1 MWGAY
6 FAGYGFNAVVPARGG
21 DVIRLFLTRNAVP
34 GSSYSAI
41 AAAFAV
47 EFVFDLT
54 IAVPVLAYAFSQ
66 GVFPKPPDFSEL
78 PAFDLAFFASN
89 PRFTLFLLTVIGIGV
104 LIGFALMSARVRAFW
119 ARVRQGLTILFD
131 RRRYFREVWLVQF
144 AGWLCRF
151 AAFWFL
157 LEAFNVGGSVS
168 NVLLVLGVNAVAAL
182 VPFTPGGAGVQQ
194 ALLVK
199 VFGSGATVAA
209 YSVGQQIAIAALTF
223 GLGLASVIWIFKFR
237 SFKEVIRAGRA
248 EREAE
253 KAAEPAG
260 DLPARARAVRR
271 ARRPRVPRSPR
282 RAGSGGG
289 RGRHLPP
296 QPSGRERRRRD
307 GPRGTA
313 WRRTIPQPPAWL
325 RPRRARAG
333 DRRRARARPGPPL
346 HAGRPCARRGRRL
359 RARDPRRARPADLGP
374 GRADTRRAA
383 RGRRRRAGGAPRG
396 TVTHVF
402 PTAEA
407 IAAAPDSAF
416 AMPERRKAT
425 LRALAGTPLDELI
438 SLPGV
443 GPWTQAYVA
452 MRALRDRD
460 AWLPTDLGVRHAL
473 SRLGP
478 RRRRRALAPVPRVRR
493 RAPVGV

>member
-1 MWGAY
+1 VLLASIGDSFSSFFDAVGSFFANLAAVQWPALILSLALFTAYLTLRARASFHILRAAYPETRISFRRVWGAY

-34 GSSYSAI
+34 GSTFSAI

-47 EFVFDLT
+47 EFVFDIT

-66 GVFPKPPDFSEL
+66 GVFPKPPDFSDL

-104 LIGFALMSARVRAFW
+104 LVGFALLSARVRAFW
-119 ARVRQGLTILFD
+119 SRVRQGLTILFD

-144 AGWLCRF
+144 CGWLCRF

-223 GLGLASVIWIFKFR
+223 ALGLASVIWIFKFR

-248 EREAE
+248 ERDAE
-253 KAAEPAG
+253 LRAETAEPA
-260 DLPARARAVRR
+260 
-271 ARRPRVPRSPR
+271 
-282 RAGSGGG
+282 
-289 RGRHLPP
+289 
-296 QPSGRERRRRD
+296 
-307 GPRGTA
+307 
-313 WRRTIPQPPAWL
+313 
-325 RPRRARAG
+325 
-333 DRRRARARPGPPL
+333 
-346 HAGRPCARRGRRL
+346 
-359 RARDPRRARPADLGP
+359 
-374 GRADTRRAA
+374 
-383 RGRRRRAGGAPRG
+383 
-396 TVTHVF
+396 
-402 PTAEA
+402 
-407 IAAAPDSAF
+407 
-416 AMPERRKAT
+416 
-425 LRALAGTPLDELI
+425 
-438 SLPGV
+438 
-443 GPWTQAYVA
+443 
-452 MRALRDRD
+452 
-460 AWLPTDLGVRHAL
+460 
-473 SRLGP
+473 
-478 RRRRRALAPVPRVRR
+478 
-493 RAPVGV
+493 